1 MKNLLL
7 LLLSLTTLA
16 VAQITPPPPVML
28 TTLPPNVTQTLVT
41 SGSSSCAAF
50 DSNDK
55 TPGCTQLAGA
65 NWFLVQHGASGGSHY
80 DATGNLFI
88 GIGISGNPAPSVED
102 PNGGSTQEISAI
114 YQMAP
119 NGTFTNFLGAPPY
132 VNQTCTLTSSGSAEV
147 YLGPNLFYIFSVN
160 PISNALYVVTQNV
173 SMAYYWNPTVVT
185 PACGTDGNIE
195 GLGNKP
201 YYDYVLTTYALIELT
216 GSGI

>member
-1 MKNLLL
+1 MRSVVECSTMKNLLL

-147 YLGPNLFYIFSVN
+147 YL
-160 PISNALYVVTQNV
+160 VTQNV